1 MTDDRR
7 RDIGEQ
13 IQRLDELTRSIN
25 ERADELACYQ
35 DQMAEISGAFNQN
48 AALAPDATWP
58 ALHEYHEAEKDL
70 ERLEAAREDVLS
82 ALGALGVDR
91 ELFKAPGE

>member
-1 MTDDRR
+1 MTDDQR

-13 IQRLDELTRSIN
+13 IQRLNELTRSIN
-25 ERADELACYQ
+25 ERADELSRYQ
-35 DQMAEISGAFNQN
+35 DQMAEIGDALKQS
-48 AALAPDATWP
+48 AALALDATWP
-58 ALHEYHEAEKDL
+58 AHEYDEAVRDL